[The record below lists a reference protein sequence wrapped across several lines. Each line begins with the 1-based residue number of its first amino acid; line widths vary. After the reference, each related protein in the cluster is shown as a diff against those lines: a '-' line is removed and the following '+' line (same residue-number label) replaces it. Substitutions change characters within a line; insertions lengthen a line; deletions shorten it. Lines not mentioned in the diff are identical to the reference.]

1 MGSRKK
7 LMRSYP
13 VGKGRLSERPIITD
27 QTKIVSKK
35 FGYDYF
41 DGDRKYGYGGFNY
54 HPKFW
59 TNVVKDFIV
68 EYSLDSKSTILD
80 IGCAKGFML
89 VDFKKA
95 LPGIQIAGLD
105 ISKYAIENA
114 HPDVKN
120 SLIEGNAINLPY
132 EDKSFDLVLSINTL
146 HNLHLPGIAKA
157 LKEINRVCKKHSFV
171 MVDGYE
177 NLEQKKLMEAW
188 VLTAKTVLNYKEWEE
203 LFLTL
208 GYEGDYDFWTVT

>member
-95 LPGIQIAGLD
+95 LPGIKIAGLD

-120 SLIEGNAINLPY
+120 SLIEGNAISLPY

-146 HNLHLPGIAKA
+146 HNLHLPGIEKA
-157 LKEINRVCKKHSFV
+157 LKEINRVCKKHSFI

-188 VLTAKTVLNYKEWEE
+188 VLTAKTVLNYKDWEE
-203 LFLTL
+203 SFLTF
-208 GYEGDYDFWTVT
+208 GYKGDYDFWTVT

>member
-27 QTKIVSKK
+27 ETKIVSKK

-59 TNVVKDFIV
+59 TNVVEDFIV
-68 EYSLDSKSTILD
+68 EYSLDVKSTILD
-80 IGCAKGFML
+80 IGCGKGFML

-95 LPGIQIAGLD
+95 IPGIKVAGVDL
-105 ISKYAIENA
+105 SEYAISNS
-114 HPDVKN
+114 HPIVSQD
-120 SLIEGNAINLPY
+120 LIVGNAVQTPFDN
-132 EDKSFDLVLSINTL
+132 DSFELVVSINTL
-146 HNLHLPGIAKA
+146 HNLKKIEVKKA
-157 LKEINRVCKKHSFV
+157 LQEIERIGYKNKFI

-177 NLEQKKLMEAW
+177 SELEKEMMNKW
-188 VLTAKTVLNYKEWEE
+188 VLTAETVLSYREWEDFFSE
-203 LFLTL
+203 V
-208 GYEGDYDFWTVT
+208 GYTGDYDFWTVS

>member
-7 LMRSYP
+7 LMRNYP
-13 VGKGRLSERPIITD
+13 VGKGRLSERPVITD
-27 QTKIVSKK
+27 ETKIVSKK

-59 TNVVKDFIV
+59 TKVVEDFIV
-68 EYSLDSKSTILD
+68 EYSLDGKSTILD

-95 LPGIQIAGLD
+95 IPGIKVAGVDL
-105 ISKYAIENA
+105 SEYAISNS
-114 HPDVKN
+114 HPIVSQD
-120 SLIEGNAINLPY
+120 LIVGNAVQLPF
-132 EDKSFDLVLSINTL
+132 DHGSFELVVSINTL
-146 HNLHLPGIAKA
+146 HNLKKIEIKKA
-157 LKEINRVCKKHSFV
+157 LQEIERIGYKNKFI

-177 NLEQKKLMEAW
+177 SELEKEMMNKW
-188 VLTAKTVLNYKEWEE
+188 VLTAETVLSYREWEDFFSE
-203 LFLTL
+203 V
-208 GYEGDYDFWTVT
+208 GYTGDYDFWTVS